1 MRRKVLI
8 LSHKGCLFVQSSVDE
23 WRGKTDRPLS
33 NLSFQKS
40 VKKKQQ
46 NKGKKSRWL
55 KIKQEHF
62 SSTFRANMDSK
73 DQVREVLDERN
84 TVTGTLK
91 AKIISEIFGKISRNK
106 VLKTRKS

>member
-1 MRRKVLI
+1 
-8 LSHKGCLFVQSSVDE
+8 
-23 WRGKTDRPLS
+23 
-33 NLSFQKS
+33 
-40 VKKKQQ
+40 
-46 NKGKKSRWL
+46 
-55 KIKQEHF
+55 
-62 SSTFRANMDSK
+62 MDSK